1 METTKK
7 EQITARLREYIDRY
21 ESQNKAANTL
31 KGVSSATISQM
42 VNSNWELIKDDMW
55 RNVAAQI
62 GVNDGEWVGVETRD
76 YKIMTRI
83 MMDSQTNS
91 NVYAVTGA
99 AGTGKTFAA
108 RRFAQDNRR
117 VYFVQC
123 AEYWNKKMFLQELMS
138 VMGRETAGLTI
149 GEMMCDIVRELKKQ
163 DHPLIVFDE
172 ADKLADFVLYFF
184 ITLYNQLEDQTGIV
198 LCATNYLEKR
208 INWGVKLNKKGYNE
222 IYSRIGRKC
231 VTLKGLSASDISAVC
246 MANGVTDKAQLQ
258 EIISDSESDLRRVK
272 RKVHALKNIA

>member
-7 EQITARLREYIDRY
+7 DQIVEKLREYIARFD
-21 ESQNKAANTL
+21 SQNKAANSL

-42 VNSNWELIKDDMW
+42 VNSNWELIKDEMW

-62 GVNDGEWVGVETRD
+62 GMNDGEWVGVETRD
-76 YKIMTRI
+76 FKIMTRL
-83 MMDSQTNS
+83 MQDAQLHS

-108 RRFAQDNRR
+108 RQFASSNRR
-117 VYFVQC
+117 VYFIQC
-123 AEYWNKKMFLQELMS
+123 AEFWNKKMFLQELMAA
-138 VMGRETAGLTI
+138 MGRETAGLTI
-149 GEMMCDIVRELKKQ
+149 GEMMYDVVSELKKQ
-163 DHPLIVFDE
+163 QNPLIVFDE

-184 ITLYNQLEDQTGIV
+184 ITLYNQLEDQAGIV

-246 MANGVTDKAQLQ
+246 MANGVTEKAQLQ
-258 EIISDSESDLRRVK
+258 EIIADSESDLRRVK
-272 RKVHALKNIA
+272 RKIHALKNIA